1 MIFKQTSTKTERS
14 GVQLLESTRAA
25 FGVKLNCYA
34 FYSDDVL
41 IDTGSYSLRQPFRT
55 FIDGVK
61 PSVVLI
67 THHHEDHTGN
77 ASYCNSKG
85 IPVLMNPLYRKECT
99 EKANYPFYRRV
110 FWGKR
115 PAFQSEALPEVIH
128 SGRDVF
134 KVISTPGH
142 AADHVSFLNESTG
155 QLFSG
160 DLYVSPKT
168 KIVLREESIPAIIRS
183 IREIL
188 TYDFD
193 EMFCCH
199 AGYVKNG
206 KKAMKLKLEY
216 LTKIKEKVTALH
228 HEGLGVNEIQQT
240 MFPKKYPIMSFSRGE
255 WDSKH
260 IVSSILEE
268 L

>member
-14 GVQLLESTRAA
+14 GVQLFESTRAA

-55 FIDGVK
+55 FIDDVK
-61 PSVVLI
+61 PSMVLI

-77 ASYCNSKG
+77 ASYCHANG
-85 IPVLMNPLYRKECT
+85 IPVLMSPLYAGKCSGKADYPMYRKL
-99 EKANYPFYRRV
+99 

-115 PAFQSEALPEVIH
+115 PPFRSEQLPEVVQ
-128 SGRDVF
+128 SGQGSM

-142 AADHVSFLNESTG
+142 AADHHSFLNEATG

-168 KIVLREESIPAIIRS
+168 KVVLREESIPEIIRS
-183 IREIL
+183 IERVL
-188 TYDFD
+188 TYDFG

-199 AGYVKNG
+199 AGYVKDG
-206 KKAMKLKLEY
+206 KKALKIKLEY
-216 LTKIKEKVTALH
+216 LLKVKDKVMALH
-228 HEGLGVNEIQQT
+228 HEGLQIKEIQQAL
-240 MFPKKYPIMSFSRGE
+240 FPKTYPIMAFSRGE

-260 IVSSILEE
+260 IVSSIVNER
-268 L
+268 